1 MAYHTFMSRYIIFN
15 TFQGDLQVVPMCKEE
30 FQTPVLRAVEGE
42 AEGPHQ
48 VGSHPEVEERMGFL

>member
-1 MAYHTFMSRYIIFN
+1 
-15 TFQGDLQVVPMCKEE
+15 MCKEE